1 MQNIF
6 LVYIGRD
13 QKDVQAYECV
23 LSFSQLTVEEASGRQ
38 FDADDFVI
46 ITSGTTPYHAAAED
60 PEMQSVIAMLRKL
73 SKSHTKTL
81 AIGVGMSALAL
92 AFDGEVE
99 DHSERAE
106 AGVVEIHRLA
116 PAEGDAVFG
125 DIPETFSAV
134 AYRHDDIM
142 QLPIEFVPLAN
153 SKMAQFH
160 AIKLAGKPVY
170 GLQFDPLLSVAHENL
185 SVVDHVTIQQMLV
198 DLSLPVKNVDN

>member
-6 LVYIGRD
+6 LIYIGTD
-13 QKDVQAYECV
+13 ENDLQLYAQSLQFELLALDEAAAKE
-23 LSFSQLTVEEASGRQ
+23 FSQ
-38 FDADDFVI
+38 DDVVV

-60 PEMQSVIAMLRKL
+60 AEIQKVIALLRKL
-73 SKSHTKTL
+73 LESDTQTL

-116 PAEGDAVFG
+116 PAEGDTVFG
-125 DIPETFSAV
+125 DVPETFAAV

-160 AIKLAGKPVY
+160 AIKLAGKSVY
-170 GLQFDPLLSVAHENL
+170 GLQFDPF
-185 SVVDHVTIQQMLV
+185 
-198 DLSLPVKNVDN
+198 LSLTNNQLSENEKTLFRILIQTLFARNTVY

>member
-6 LVYIGRD
+6 LIYIGTD
-13 QKDVQAYECV
+13 ENDLQLYAQSLQFELLALDAAVAKE
-23 LSFSQLTVEEASGRQ
+23 FSQ
-38 FDADDFVI
+38 DDVVI
-46 ITSGTTPYHAAAED
+46 ITSGTTPYHAAVEDAEI
-60 PEMQSVIAMLRKL
+60 QTVIALLQKFIERN
-73 SKSHTKTL
+73 TKTL

-92 AFDGEVE
+92 AFGGEVE

-125 DIPETFSAV
+125 DMPETFSAV

-160 AIKLAGKPVY
+160 AMKVAGKPVY
-170 GLQFDPLLSVAHENL
+170 GLQFDPFLSLMGEALNEEEK
-185 SVVDHVTIQQMLV
+185 VVIRELV
-198 DLSLPVKNVDN
+198 DQWQK